1 MEITQSIAQRT
12 LSYGSEELTVIL
24 GMPQPIADGDFLCA
38 YQISFGAETKKG
50 HAIGVDGVQA
60 IQLAMRKIASDLL
73 FIFSAIVCNDF
84 AIELFPN
91 FGLDSCLSR
100 FSN

>member
-1 MEITQSIAQRT
+1 MKVEITQSIAQRT

-73 FIFSAIVCNDF
+73 FI
-84 AIELFPN
+84 
-91 FGLDSCLSR
+91 
-100 FSN
+100 SNASGIPITWKMGNQGDPGFRV